1 MKYLEH
7 IGLERISHELTHAQ
21 LGGGL
26 ALQGRIEIY
35 STKRSTEEKKLAK
48 QLESKILSEVQRPPP
63 PPLGSPSANNVNVTT
78 TATATATA
86 PSPSPSSK
94 DSDKA
99 VVAVPGGGSGTV
111 ILNLIQTLNAAQLDH
126 DFSQLTADSFLLVP
140 LAEAIQTV
148 NSYLAELTVR
158 SPTFL
163 HSLWK
168 EVNESMD
175 SQLSGCEVYRLA
187 DVSLVD
193 DLEDG
198 IVWSF
203 HYFFC
208 SKELKRICYF
218 RVNASSKFRK
228 GLDYGDSDAEED
240 EEEGMDVEG
249 SSDGSDSSN
258 ESDGGY

>member
-7 IGLERISHELTHAQ
+7 IGLEQISHELTHSQ

-48 QLESKILSEVQRPPP
+48 QLESKILSESLQRPPP
-63 PPLGSPSANNVNVTT
+63 GSPSDTT
-78 TATATATA
+78 TN
-86 PSPSPSSK
+86 SQNNNNNSQNMSSSPSSK
-94 DSDKA
+94 DNADK
-99 VVAVPGGGSGTV
+99 VVVVPGV
-111 ILNLIQTLNAAQLDH
+111 FLNLIQTLNAAQLDH
-126 DFSQLTADSFLLVP
+126 DFSQLTADSFVLVP
-140 LAEAIQTV
+140 LSEAIQTV

-163 HSLWK
+163 HYLWK

-175 SQLSGCEVYRLA
+175 SQLSACEVYRLA
-187 DVSLVD
+187 DANLVD

-240 EEEGMDVEG
+240 EEEGMDVVG